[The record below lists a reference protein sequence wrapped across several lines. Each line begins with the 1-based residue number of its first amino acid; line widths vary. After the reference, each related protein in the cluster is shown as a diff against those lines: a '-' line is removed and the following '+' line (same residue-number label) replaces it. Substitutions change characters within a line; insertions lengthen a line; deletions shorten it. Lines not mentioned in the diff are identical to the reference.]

1 MLVLNKKSGL
11 VRLSDA
17 VKTGL
22 GTCSDT
28 SAEVLQCFSKDESL
42 YRAAEKIFDE
52 ALGGRV
58 DLKEAHSKIRSTLRP
73 IGDPGHLAYLQ
84 TKLHNQALPTVLTCC
99 FILES
104 YINTLASSSLPER
117 ALEAFNRISR
127 TLDKWSAF
135 AKVNHGVG
143 FDRSQSPFQD
153 FKILFRFRDDCV
165 HDKLI
170 ELSNDRQRD
179 RYNGRLP
186 DPVTGHLDLNHVI
199 WAADVY
205 WRMVQ
210 ELHRITATPTST
222 FHRHYNLAPWF
233 NDDRKRALLRQAAEY
248 RKRLEGRLWSASFIS
263 TVDQVEFTK

>member
-1 MLVLNKKSGL
+1 MLVLDKKSGL

-84 TKLHNQALPTVLTCC
+84 TKLHNQALPTVLTCW

-170 ELSNDRQRD
+170 ELSNDRQVSHYSFGPYGTLLSKD
-179 RYNGRLP
+179 CHW
-186 DPVTGHLDLNHVI
+186 DPKLSYEVSCEEPRRVSYGFLGGFYPCGVLLI
-199 WAADVY
+199 Q
-205 WRMVQ
+205 MS
-210 ELHRITATPTST
+210 I
-222 FHRHYNLAPWF
+222 
-233 NDDRKRALLRQAAEY
+233 ALLTSRY
-248 RKRLEGRLWSASFIS
+248 WHLP
-263 TVDQVEFTK
+263 